1 MSKVTFAKSPTE
13 ELYTIVRRSPVAD
26 LPGALATMRKCMTRS
41 VKIYYGEVDGKV
53 ACVWGLIPPSLL
65 SDSAYLWLLTTDIV
79 AENKFLFVRHS
90 QRYVEEMLKEY
101 PLIIGDCMLDNPQA
115 VRWLRWLGAHFHDP
129 VDNRL
134 PFSIRAANG

>member
-1 MSKVTFAKSPTE
+1 MSKVTVAKDQAE
-13 ELYTIVRRSPVAD
+13 ELYTIVRRSPVAQV
-26 LPGALATMRKCMTRS
+26 PGAMETMRKCVRRS
-41 VKIYYGEVDGKV
+41 AKIYYGEVNGQV
-53 ACVWGLIPPSLL
+53 ACVWGLIPPTIL

-90 QRYVEEMLKEY
+90 QRYVEEMLKEF

-129 VDNRL
+129 VDGRL
-134 PFSIRAANG
+134 PFSIRATNG